1 MKDVTFTFDGSKDQV
16 LELFDL
22 LRKSKVFCYLKKK
35 KKPKT
40 LVIPVREISVEEA
53 DAILKDY

>member
-22 LRKSKVFCYLKKK
+22 LRKSKVFCHFVTVQNLK
-35 KKPKT
+35 P
-40 LVIPVREISVEEA
+40 L
-53 DAILKDY
+53 